1 MDFLKSA
8 MDRVKPEFERLIRRE
23 LGKMT
28 KTNEKIHVLA
38 DESLGGI
45 KREYVEV
52 DRKAKVGDKIVIV
65 DAILSFGKYHN
76 GDIFDLATKRSASVR
91 TACGKCIYDEEYNVL
106 EPTNIV
112 HIDGERYEMV
122 DRKAEVDEKIVIIA
136 PDDDLAVDG
145 DIGKI
150 ATVTEVFSEED
161 IDASPMG
168 WVKRS
173 EYRVLI
179 PVESSEEEP
188 QPSDPIDVIANLAT
202 RVAELERENKRIKE
216 DLGWNEMGPGR
227 IAELRNADSDIRHD
241 IAALEEK
248 VEHDRAENEEMGSY
262 VYEEMK
268 RMKDEIDT
276 LHKDNRRHGEELEAL
291 KYAAKETDG
300 KVAHLEADI
309 EEIFPATDAPLVFIC
324 RKPGRFEVY
333 QDGKKLHGVMSVR
346 INAKVGEFATHEIE
360 YISGA
365 TEEER
370 Q

>member
-1 MDFLKSA
+1 
-8 MDRVKPEFERLIRRE
+8 
-23 LGKMT
+23 
-28 KTNEKIHVLA
+28 
-38 DESLGGI
+38 
-45 KREYVEV
+45 
-52 DRKAKVGDKIVIV
+52 
-65 DAILSFGKYHN
+65 
-76 GDIFDLATKRSASVR
+76 
-91 TACGKCIYDEEYNVL
+91 
-106 EPTNIV
+106 
-112 HIDGERYEMV
+112 
-122 DRKAEVDEKIVIIA
+122 
-136 PDDDLAVDG
+136 
-145 DIGKI
+145 
-150 ATVTEVFSEED
+150 
-161 IDASPMG
+161 
-168 WVKRS
+168 
-173 EYRVLI
+173 
-179 PVESSEEEP
+179 
-188 QPSDPIDVIANLAT
+188 
-202 RVAELERENKRIKE
+202 
-216 DLGWNEMGPGR
+216 MGPGR

>member
-1 MDFLKSA
+1 
-8 MDRVKPEFERLIRRE
+8 
-23 LGKMT
+23 MT

-38 DESLGGI
+38 DESLDGI

-52 DRKAKVGDKIVIV
+52 DREAKVGEKIIAIEESLPYFCEGDYGEVIAV
-65 DAILSFGKYHN
+65 WC
-76 GDIFDLATKRSASVR
+76 GDVSAKFESN
-91 TACGKCIYDEEYNVL
+91 YDNKSWFISHERYNVL

-112 HIDGERYEMV
+112 HIDGDRYEMV
-122 DRKAEVDEKIVIIA
+122 DREAEVGEKVIVTKS
-136 PDDDLAVDG
+136 DDFPIGFVDFVKKFDDFFDDG
-145 DIGKI
+145 SFFLNKG
-150 ATVTEVFSEED
+150 VPGED
-161 IDASPMG
+161 FLD
-168 WVKRS
+168 VDVDD
-173 EYRVLI
+173 YRVLV

-202 RVAELERENKRIKE
+202 RVAELERKDAAKDDLINKALSDVYIRI
-216 DLGWNEMGPGR
+216 GR
-227 IAELRNADSDIRHD
+227 LQ
-241 IAALEEK
+241 
-248 VEHDRAENEEMGSY
+248 
-262 VYEEMK
+262 
-268 RMKDEIDT
+268 DEIDT
-276 LHKDNRRHGEELEAL
+276 LHKDIRTIGEELEAL

-309 EEIFPATDAPLVFIC
+309 EESFPATDAPLVFIC